1 MKKNIFYA
9 DLSKIYERAKAK
21 PISCVQLS
29 LNIGKCRSWL
39 SSLKNKRRKRE
50 QNLVIIRMEDARA
63 IARELGCN
71 VQDIQNEEAERHVIE
86 PMLFDYNSKAK
97 DIFRNLMDDDAEL
110 TEEILQMLAEIPK
123 EQRKEVLPVLRMAQ
137 NKANRERSD
146 ESWWRV
152 LFYVELGRVLL
163 TSIDCCTVEQLRK
176 ECENLYEIRKR
187 QIEVYSKKE
196 RESAKKTVTA
206 KGYTGE
212 KFEEELRK
220 ELALR
225 YFDKDK
231 RQKIIGERLVK
242 KTQTWLEGLPVG
254 TKKDYENA
262 IARCAEA
269 LDCFFMGLDDKTMQA
284 VVEFYKKG
292 VWYFS
297 WLGEDTNMRAV
308 FPDKH

>member
-1 MKKNIFYA
+1 MKKKIFYA
-9 DLSKIYERAKAK
+9 DLSEIYKRAKAK
-21 PISCVQLS
+21 PISRAQLS
-29 LNIGKCRSWL
+29 LHIGRSRGWL
-39 SSLKNKRRKRE
+39 SSLEKRRKKE
-50 QNLVIIRMEDARA
+50 QNLVTIRIEDARA
-63 IARELGCN
+63 IARELGCS
-71 VQDIQNEEAERHVIE
+71 VQDIQNEESEGHVIE
-86 PMLFDYNSKAK
+86 PMLFDYNRGSVDLLKK
-97 DIFRNLMDDDAEL
+97 LMDDDAAF
-110 TEEILQMLAEIPK
+110 TEEVLQMLAEIPK
-123 EQRKEVLPVLRMAQ
+123 KQRKEILPVLKMAQ
-137 NKANRERSD
+137 NKANRGGID

-163 TSIDCCTVEQLRK
+163 TSTDCCTVEQLRK
-176 ECENLYEIRKR
+176 ECESLYEIRKR
-187 QIEVYSKKE
+187 EIEVYNEKE
-196 RESAKKTVTA
+196 RERAKDTVIA

-220 ELALR
+220 EMDLR
-225 YFDKDK
+225 YFDKDE
-231 RQKIIGERLVK
+231 RQKIIRARLVK

-297 WLGEDTNMRAV
+297 WLGEDTNTRAV
-308 FPDKH
+308 LPDKH

>member
-1 MKKNIFYA
+1 MKRNKFFA

-21 PISCVQLS
+21 PISCAKLS
-29 LNIGKCRSWL
+29 LSIGKSRSWL
-39 SSLKNKRRKRE
+39 SSLKKEGRKKE
-50 QNLVIIRMEDARA
+50 QNLVIIREEDARA
-63 IARELGCN
+63 IARVLGCN
-71 VQDIQNEEAERHVIE
+71 VQDIQNEESKGQVIE

-123 EQRKEVLPVLRMAQ
+123 EQRKEVLPVLKMAQ
-137 NKANRERSD
+137 NKANRGGAD

-163 TSIDCCTVEQLRK
+163 TSADCCTVEQLRK

-187 QIEVYSKKE
+187 QIKAYNEKE
-196 RESAKKTVTA
+196 RERAKNTVTA

-212 KFEEELRK
+212 KFEEGLRK
-220 ELALR
+220 EMDLR
-225 YFDKDK
+225 YFDKDE
-231 RQKIIGERLVK
+231 RQKLIRARLVK
-242 KTQTWLEGLPVG
+242 KTQTWLEGLTVG

-297 WLGEDTNMRAV
+297 WLGEDANTRALL
-308 FPDKH
+308 PDKH

>member
-1 MKKNIFYA
+1 MKRNIFYA
-9 DLSKIYERAKAK
+9 DLSKIYEKTKAK
-21 PISCVQLS
+21 PISCAQLS

-39 SSLKNKRRKRE
+39 SSLKNKRQKKE

-63 IARELGCN
+63 IARELGCS
-71 VQDIQNEEAERHVIE
+71 VQDIQNEESEGQVIE
-86 PMLFDYNSKAK
+86 PMLFDYNRRSVDFLKK
-97 DIFRNLMDDDAEL
+97 LMGDDAAF
-110 TEEILQMLAEIPK
+110 TEEVLQMLAEIPK
-123 EQRKEVLPVLRMAQ
+123 EQRKEVLPVLKMAQ
-137 NKANRERSD
+137 NKANRGWAD

-163 TSIDCCTVEQLRK
+163 TSADCCTVEQLRK

-187 QIEVYSKKE
+187 QIKAYNEKE
-196 RESAKKTVTA
+196 RERAKNTVTA

-220 ELALR
+220 EMDLR
-225 YFDKDK
+225 YFDKDE
-231 RQKIIGERLVK
+231 RQKLIRARLVK
-242 KTQTWLEGLPVG
+242 KTQTWLEGLTVG

>member
-1 MKKNIFYA
+1 MKYT
-9 DLSKIYERAKAK
+9 
-21 PISCVQLS
+21 V
-29 LNIGKCRSWL
+29 
-39 SSLKNKRRKRE
+39 RKRE
-50 QNLVIIRMEDARA
+50 R
-63 IARELGCN
+63 
-71 VQDIQNEEAERHVIE
+71 
-86 PMLFDYNSKAK
+86 
-97 DIFRNLMDDDAEL
+97 
-110 TEEILQMLAEIPK
+110 
-123 EQRKEVLPVLRMAQ
+123 
-137 NKANRERSD
+137 
-146 ESWWRV
+146 
-152 LFYVELGRVLL
+152 
-163 TSIDCCTVEQLRK
+163 
-176 ECENLYEIRKR
+176 
-187 QIEVYSKKE
+187 
-196 RESAKKTVTA
+196 AKKTVTA

-269 LDCFFMGLDDKTMQA
+269 LDCFFMGLDDKTMKA

-297 WLGEDTNMRAV
+297 WLGEDTNTRAV
-308 FPDKH
+308 LPDKH